1 MPADRALPPRVIRML
16 TPQATVAKASAR
28 DDVHALRPLLARG
41 FGRARAGLV
50 SESLED
56 LARVRPHIGHLT
68 DLERV
73 ALLTTEVDCRLA
85 RGELELALSLG
96 DELGRFL
103 EAPGVVGGTAHYAR
117 GEVAAAAA
125 DAELAAGH
133 FARAGRLVAGVDD
146 DPNVLPWRTAA
157 ALAAVRVGRRA
168 EAATLA
174 REHLTLARSANAPYA
189 VALGLR
195 ALATVDPHGD
205 PISLLREAGATLTG
219 VAAAR
224 LVAQLDTDLAG
235 LLLLS
240 GRSDVT
246 AEALSLL
253 RRSEEYAGRQDLW
266 PLQSRIRR
274 LLDRLGEPARPVHR
288 EALAALTASE
298 RRVARLAAD
307 GMTNREIAQQLVV
320 TVKAIEWHL
329 SRVYRK
335 LGIRSRAGLASTL
348 GLSART

>member
-1 MPADRALPPRVIRML
+1 ML
-16 TPQATVAKASAR
+16 TPQATVAEASAR

-68 DLERV
+68 DLEQV

-125 DAELAAGH
+125 DAELAADH
-133 FARAGRLVAGVDD
+133 FARAGRLVAGVD

-168 EAATLA
+168 EAAALA
-174 REHLTLARSANAPYA
+174 REHLALARSANAPYA

-195 ALATVDPHGD
+195 ALATVDAHGD

-320 TVKAIEWHL
+320 TVKAVEWHL
-329 SRVYRK
+329 SHVYRK

-348 GLSART
+348 GLSAHT